1 MLTGVTI
8 KRFKA
13 IEDLALPL
21 DRLNLL
27 IGGNNSGKTSIL
39 QGIQFAVA
47 VVQTL
52 RSLGAPWQ
60 RNKVS
65 YSFASSQLVYLPLRD
80 VAPLRWRRLFYEGYA
95 GIEVSFS
102 ARISEVSVTNPSQTT
117 LLFDASTTVSVSK
130 GRGQNIKV
138 SVSGQ
143 PLGRKLESID
153 TLTCPPG
160 LEG

>member
-80 VAPLRWRRLFYEGYA
+80 VAPLRWRR
-95 GIEVSFS
+95 
-102 ARISEVSVTNPSQTT
+102 R
-117 LLFDASTTVSVSK
+117 
-130 GRGQNIKV
+130 GRRRLIDVAKCSGRKECREKK
-138 SVSGQ
+138 SRRYRALAKRERKSGQ
-143 PLGRKLESID
+143 QNARRRKI
-153 TLTCPPG
+153 
-160 LEG
+160 